1 MYCIFIPF
9 ISYRKLKTI
18 AIYNVSCYN
27 GDEVIFMITLTE
39 KDIVEL
45 FEKNGIELGKIEETV
60 VEKLKE
66 KKLKV
71 ATAESCTGGLISER
85 ITRVSGSS
93 AVFDCGVC
101 PYANEIKEKVL
112 GVRHDTLSILGAVSA
127 ETAIQMAEGVKK
139 LSGADIAV
147 STTGIAGP
155 TGGTVQKPVG
165 LVFMGVCTETEAYA
179 IKLLLGEENTR
190 DYIRAMASSAA
201 LFTVLS
207 EAVKFNDEW

>member
-18 AIYNVSCYN
+18 AIDNVSCYN

-101 PYANEIKEKVL
+101 SYANEIKEKVL

>member
-1 MYCIFIPF
+1 M
-9 ISYRKLKTI
+9 KTI
-18 AIYNVSCYN
+18 TASQLLSLLCDS
-27 GDEVIFMITLTE
+27 GLDRDTLEMTA
-39 KDIVEL
+39 VAA
-45 FEKNGIELGKIEETV
+45 
-60 VEKLKE
+60 LKSRAM
-66 KKLKV
+66 KV
-71 ATAESCTGGLISER
+71 ATAESCTGGLLSER
-85 ITRVSGSS
+85 ITRVSGASE
-93 AVFDCGVC
+93 VFDCGVC
-101 PYANEIKEKVL
+101 SYANAVKAKVL
-112 GVRHDTLSILGAVSA
+112 GVSEETLRTVGAVSP
-127 ETAIQMAEGVKK
+127 ETAVQMAQGVR
-139 LSGADIAV
+139 LLADADIGI

>member
-85 ITRVSGSS
+85 VTRVSGSS

-101 PYANEIKEKVL
+101 SYANEIKEKVL